1 VRKNINQSYLSF
13 LKKYLSTMKTIK
25 LEIPNDEYR
34 EQMIKAL
41 GCSGYPAWVEEEEKT
56 RNTGIIKE
64 KYTVYYVNFEM

>member
-1 VRKNINQSYLSF
+1 
-13 LKKYLSTMKTIK
+13 MKTIK